1 MNKIQNVIRSVGN
14 ALLAKCAEKRLRADE
29 DLSIALLT
37 MRARSLM

>member
-1 MNKIQNVIRSVGN
+1 MNKIQSVIQSMSN
-14 ALLAKCAEKRLRADE
+14 ALLAKSAEKRLRGYE